1 MMSFVFRSV
10 TRALCYTAVSLVLYA
25 SSAQAASGFVAGKD
39 GMLSVPE
46 ASPLRSQIQVAAVQ
60 VGMPRDTLTVP
71 GNIAAEPRRIFPLL
85 PPVTGRILSV
95 SATPG
100 QHVVRGQELV
110 RIMSGDMAQAVTDQE
125 KAEAGLLMARSAMVR
140 AQEVRKAGGAAT
152 KDVEAAH
159 AALLDAEAEEERA
172 RLRLLSLTDKYGGE
186 GGVLV
191 LRAPASGVIASLSA
205 APGVNITDMTAPLL
219 VMEDLSEV
227 WVVANIAEVDGN
239 DVQVGQSVV
248 VSLPAREG
256 IAIPAQ
262 VSSVEPDFHA
272 DTRRLQAMIVLAN
285 PDEDLK
291 PNMFASV
298 AIQIKQPVGLMVPQ
312 SALLMNNDTVTVFVE
327 TAPWVFQRRVITISY
342 DEGENTQVLSGLR
355 IGERIIVRGGV
366 LLNDD

>member
-1 MMSFVFRSV
+1 M
-10 TRALCYTAVSLVLYA
+10 LYA

-159 AALLDAEAEEERA
+159 AALLDAP
-172 RLRLLSLTDKYGGE
+172 RLPYRVETLHKPE
-186 GGVLV
+186 VVGGVREQECAEMLKIFFQT
-191 LRAPASGVIASLSA
+191 LR
-205 APGVNITDMTAPLL
+205 
-219 VMEDLSEV
+219 
-227 WVVANIAEVDGN
+227 
-239 DVQVGQSVV
+239 
-248 VSLPAREG
+248 R
-256 IAIPAQ
+256 
-262 VSSVEPDFHA
+262 
-272 DTRRLQAMIVLAN
+272 
-285 PDEDLK
+285 
-291 PNMFASV
+291 
-298 AIQIKQPVGLMVPQ
+298 
-312 SALLMNNDTVTVFVE
+312 
-327 TAPWVFQRRVITISY
+327 
-342 DEGENTQVLSGLR
+342 
-355 IGERIIVRGGV
+355 
-366 LLNDD
+366 